1 MKTLAQLIYE
11 KTRWTLKDY
20 CEMRG
25 IGSMMGLRGGYVS
38 KANAKILE
46 SDGIEWRTAKNVK
59 IGDGTCAGFIYL
71 NKKKASAYYEP
82 KTTGREADRIF
93 RICCFRRALLAAKSR

>member
-25 IGSMMGLRGGYVS
+25 ISSIMGLRCGYVS

-46 SDGIEWRTAKNVK
+46 SDGIEWRAAKNVRV
-59 IGDGTCAGFIYL
+59 GDGTCAGYVFL
-71 NKKKASAYYEP
+71 NKNKKTS
-82 KTTGREADRIF
+82 
-93 RICCFRRALLAAKSR
+93 

>member
-25 IGSMMGLRGGYVS
+25 ISSIMGLRCGYVS

-46 SDGIEWRTAKNVK
+46 SDGSSGARQ
-59 IGDGTCAGFIYL
+59 
-71 NKKKASAYYEP
+71 
-82 KTTGREADRIF
+82 KTS
-93 RICCFRRALLAAKSR
+93 K

>member
-46 SDGIEWRTAKNVK
+46 SDGIE
-59 IGDGTCAGFIYL
+59 
-71 NKKKASAYYEP
+71 
-82 KTTGREADRIF
+82 
-93 RICCFRRALLAAKSR
+93 

>member
-11 KTRWTLKDY
+11 KTRWRLKAY

-25 IGSMMGLRGGYVS
+25 IRTCAGLRGGYVS

-46 SDGIEWRTAKNVK
+46 ADGIEWRTAKNVK

-71 NKKKASAYYEP
+71 NKKKASA
-82 KTTGREADRIF
+82 
-93 RICCFRRALLAAKSR
+93 

>member
-46 SDGIEWRTAKNVK
+46 SDGIDWRTAKNVK
-59 IGDGTCAGFIYL
+59 VGDGTCAGFVYL
-71 NKKKASAYYEP
+71 NKNKKAS
-82 KTTGREADRIF
+82 
-93 RICCFRRALLAAKSR
+93 

>member
-20 CEMRG
+20 CELRG
-25 IGSMMGLRGGYVS
+25 LSSIMGLRCGYVS

-46 SDGIEWRTAKNVK
+46 SDGIEWRAAKNVRV
-59 IGDGTCAGFIYL
+59 GDGTCAGYVFL
-71 NKKKASAYYEP
+71 NKNKKAS
-82 KTTGREADRIF
+82 
-93 RICCFRRALLAAKSR
+93 

>member
-25 IGSMMGLRGGYVS
+25 IKSTGGLKGGYVS

-46 SDGIEWRTAKNVK
+46 SGAR
-59 IGDGTCAGFIYL
+59 
-71 NKKKASAYYEP
+71 P
-82 KTTGREADRIF
+82 KTSEWATA
-93 RICCFRRALLAAKSR
+93 RARDMFF

>member
-25 IGSMMGLRGGYVS
+25 ISSIMGLRCGYVS

-46 SDGIEWRTAKNVK
+46 SDGIEWRAAKNVRV
-59 IGDGTCAGFIYL
+59 GDGTCAGYVFL
-71 NKKKASAYYEP
+71 SKNKKAS
-82 KTTGREADRIF
+82 
-93 RICCFRRALLAAKSR
+93 